1 MTKNKKWIALFL
13 APGVLIFAYIFLTS
27 IVVLLG
33 TSFTDWAIGK
43 DMSFVGLKNYITLFT
58 EDKTYIE
65 SIKNTLIWIMLQSTI
80 HVSIGVVVAL
90 ILSKKKWYSSCF
102 NRTIII
108 ISFFRDLSIENPQK
122 SILFSQKRDFQK

>member
-65 SIKNTLIWIMLQSTI
+65 SIKTHLFGLCFSLQFTYRL
-80 HVSIGVVVAL
+80 A
-90 ILSKKKWYSSCF
+90 
-102 NRTIII
+102 
-108 ISFFRDLSIENPQK
+108 
-122 SILFSQKRDFQK
+122 